1 MNDMII
7 FNMKDLDHVEAFLKG
22 NSNIRIQEFNI
33 TNVKEEYLYEHKILH
48 DKLITFSKYD
58 CFL

>member
-1 MNDMII
+1 MII